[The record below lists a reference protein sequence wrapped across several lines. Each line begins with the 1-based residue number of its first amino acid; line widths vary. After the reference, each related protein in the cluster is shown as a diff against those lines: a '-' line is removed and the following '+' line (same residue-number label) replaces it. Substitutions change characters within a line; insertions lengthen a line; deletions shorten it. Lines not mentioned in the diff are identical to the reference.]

1 MKDKNNIKSLNNKRL
16 NDIDNIINSIKTQKS
31 HENDLEKKSN
41 KYKEKYPEL
50 LDGYDLIKNKKELQN
65 CKNAGYIRY
74 INFEGVIRFGG
85 TLLKISNPPN
95 NDQITLLL
103 LKNSTN
109 SIWSITWEKNI
120 IFYKKQVKKGDNLR
134 NLFITLIDDEK

>member
-1 MKDKNNIKSLNNKRL
+1 MKDKNNIKPLNNKRL

>member
-1 MKDKNNIKSLNNKRL
+1 MKDKNNTKPLNNKRI
-16 NDIDNIINSIKTQKS
+16 NDIDNIIDSIKTQKS
-31 HENDLEKKSN
+31 YEKDLEKKSDI
-41 KYKEKYPEL
+41 YKQKYPDL
-50 LDGYDLIKNKKELQN
+50 LEGYQLVKNKKELQK

-74 INFEGVIRFGG
+74 INVNGEIRYGG

-109 SIWSITWEKNI
+109 SIWSITWEKNT
-120 IFYKKQVKKGDNLR
+120 IFYKDQVKKGDNLR
-134 NLFITLIDDEK
+134 NLFITLIDD

>member
-1 MKDKNNIKSLNNKRL
+1 MKDKNNIKPLNNKRL

-31 HENDLEKKSN
+31 YENDLEKKSN

-50 LDGYDLIKNKKELQN
+50 LDGYNLVKNKKELQN

-74 INFEGVIRFGG
+74 INFEGDIRFGG

-134 NLFITLIDDEK
+134 NLFISLIDDEK